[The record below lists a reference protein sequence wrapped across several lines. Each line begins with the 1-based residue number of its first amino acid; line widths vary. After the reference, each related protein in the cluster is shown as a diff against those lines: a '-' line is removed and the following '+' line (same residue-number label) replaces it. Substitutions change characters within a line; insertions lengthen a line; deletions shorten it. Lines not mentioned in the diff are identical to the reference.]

1 MSHFSK
7 IEIIPAILVNSFE
20 EFTEKVKQ
28 VEDYTK
34 WVHLDVA
41 DGDFAPS
48 VAWGDPVQIHDF
60 DTSVSIEAHLMVAEP
75 ERVIDDWL
83 TARSE
88 ERDSGV
94 SRIYFHWEATSNHG
108 QIIRKIKD
116 AGKEVGIAIL
126 PETPLDSIKLVDEL
140 LDAVMIF
147 SGNLG
152 YYGGK
157 FNEETTLEK
166 ISSLRQAHPE
176 LIIEVDGG
184 MNPETAKKAVLAG
197 ASAIVSGS
205 YIWNHKE
212 GPKRAIEELEKA
224 VGL

>member
-1 MSHFSK
+1 MNK

-20 EFTEKVKQ
+20 EFTEKVKL

-48 VAWGDPVQIHDF
+48 VAWGDPVQIHNF
-60 DTSVSIEAHLMVAEP
+60 DTSVSVEAHLMIQEP
-75 ERVIDDWL
+75 EKVIDDWL
-83 TARSE
+83 TGRSE
-88 ERDSGV
+88 EGDSGV
-94 SRIYFHWEATSNHG
+94 SRIYFHWEATSKHEE
-108 QIIRKIKD
+108 IIRKIKE
-116 AGKEVGIAIL
+116 ARKEVGVAIL

-157 FNEETTLEK
+157 FNEKTILEK

-184 MNPETAKKAVLAG
+184 MNPETVKKAVSAG
-197 ASAIVSGS
+197 ANAIVSGS
-205 YIWNHKE
+205 YIWKHKE
-212 GPKRAIEELEKA
+212 DPQIAIRELEESA
-224 VGL
+224 GL